1 MQTDE
6 VAVSDFAA
14 QAGYVEFRIQN
25 NESDPIDMDEIKD
38 ISVKVYC
45 EATGVMHDSSLALK
59 QLEEMDRLFM
69 LTQTKS

>member
-14 QAGYVEFRIQN
+14 QAGYAEFRVQN

-45 EATGVMHDSSLALK
+45 EATGAMHDSSLALK
-59 QLEEMDRLFM
+59 QLEELDRLYM
-69 LTQTKS
+69 LT